1 MRNPS
6 IDRQLVLVTF
16 GLILFGLATLY
27 SAGQTDVPT
36 RAAGAWERQIM
47 WVGIGVVAAWII
59 FHLSLRVLEWVA
71 PALYVCSLLLLGIVL
86 LVGTGAGTAESS
98 HSWLSVGGHQIGQ
111 PSELAKVA
119 TVLMLARFLSG
130 RKEAPRSLRDL
141 IAPSLIVGV
150 PCLLVLKQPDLGSAL
165 VFVGI
170 YFAMLF
176 WAGVR
181 PRMLFLLASP
191 VISLLLAF
199 NTLAW
204 SFWMIIFV
212 IILIAWRPYVWDWVV
227 FLAANVAM
235 GAVAMPLWKRLAPYQ
250 QNRLLTFL
258 NPEVDPRAAGYHAI
272 QSRVAIGSGGWFGTG
287 YTEGPQKRLA
297 FLPEQHTDFVFSVVG
312 EELGFVGVLVALSLF
327 LGLFLVLL
335 RIARRATDPFS
346 SLAVFGIVGLFF
358 THVFEN
364 VGMTV
369 NLMPITGIP
378 LPLFSYG
385 GSFFI
390 ICSLC
395 LGLALRVA
403 WDSRQSGYADT

>member
-1 MRNPS
+1 MRTAS
-6 IDRQLVLVTF
+6 IDRQLVIVSLLLV
-16 GLILFGLATLY
+16 LFGLATLY

-36 RAAGAWERQIM
+36 RAAGVWYRQCM
-47 WVGIGVVAAWII
+47 WFGVGIVAIWII
-59 FHLSLRVLEWVA
+59 FHVSMRVLEWLA
-71 PALYVCSLLLLGIVL
+71 PAVYACSILLLVVVL
-86 LVGTGAGTAESS
+86 LVGTGAGTAVGS
-98 HSWLSVGGHQIGQ
+98 HSWLSIGGHQIGQ

-119 TVLMLARFLSG
+119 TVLMLARFLSS
-130 RKEAPRSLRDL
+130 RKEPPRSLRDL
-141 IAPSLIVGV
+141 IGPVLIVGV

-170 YFAMLF
+170 FFAMLF
-176 WAGVR
+176 WSGVR
-181 PRMLFLLASP
+181 PRMLFMLATP
-191 VISLLLAF
+191 VVSLLLAF

-204 SFWMIIFV
+204 SAWIILFV
-212 IILIAWRPYVWDWVV
+212 LILIAWRPYVWDWVV
-227 FLAANVAM
+227 FLTANVVM
-235 GAVAMPLWKRLAPYQ
+235 GAIAMPLWRRLAPYQ

-258 NPEVDPRAAGYHAI
+258 DPEADPRAAGYHAI

-327 LGLFLVLL
+327 LALFLVLI
-335 RIARRATDPFS
+335 RIARRATDSFS

-395 LGLALRVA
+395 LGVALRVA
-403 WDSRQSGYADT
+403 WDSRLSGYADS

>member
-6 IDRQLVLVTF
+6 IDRQLITVTF

-36 RAAGAWERQIM
+36 RAAGVWQRQLM
-47 WVGIGVVAAWII
+47 WVGVGIVGAWII
-59 FHLSLRVLEWVA
+59 FHVSLRVLEWLA
-71 PALYVCSLLLLGIVL
+71 PALYGFSLLLLGVVL
-86 LVGTGAGTAESS
+86 IVGTGAGTAESS

-130 RKEAPRSLRDL
+130 RKEPPRSLKDL
-141 IAPSLIVGV
+141 VGPSLIVGI
-150 PCLLVLKQPDLGSAL
+150 PCLLVLRQPDLGSAL
-165 VFVGI
+165 VFIGI

-204 SFWMIIFV
+204 SLWMIIFV
-212 IILIAWRPYVWDWVV
+212 TILIAWRPYVWDWVV

-272 QSRVAIGSGGWFGTG
+272 QSKVAIGSGGWFGTG

-327 LGLFLVLL
+327 LALFLVLL

-403 WDSRQSGYADT
+403 WDSRLSGYADA

>member
-1 MRNPS
+1 MRSPS
-6 IDRQLVLVTF
+6 IDRQLITVTLGLV
-16 GLILFGLATLY
+16 LFGLATLY

-36 RAAGAWERQIM
+36 HAAGVWYRQFF
-47 WVGIGVVAAWII
+47 WFGLGIVAATML
-59 FHLSLRVLEWVA
+59 FHVSLRVLEWLA
-71 PALYVCSLLLLGIVL
+71 PALYGFSILLLALVL
-86 LVGTGAGTAESS
+86 VVGTGSGTAEGT
-98 HSWLSVGGHQIGQ
+98 HSWLAVGGHQIGQ

-119 TVLMLARFLSG
+119 TVLMLARYLSS
-130 RKEAPRSLRDL
+130 RKEPPRSLRDL
-141 IAPSLIVGV
+141 IGPVLIVGV

-170 YFAMLF
+170 FFAMLF
-176 WAGVR
+176 WSGVR

-191 VISLLLAF
+191 VASLFLAF
-199 NTLAW
+199 NTMAW
-204 SFWMIIFV
+204 SVWIIVFV
-212 IILIAWRPYVWDWVV
+212 LILIAWRPYVWDWVV
-227 FLAANVAM
+227 FLTANLVM
-235 GAVAMPLWKRLAPYQ
+235 GAIAMPLWHRLAPYQ
-250 QNRLLTFL
+250 QNRLLTFI
-258 NPEVDPRAAGYHAI
+258 NPEADPRAAGYHAI

-287 YTEGPQKRLA
+287 YTHGPQKRLA

-327 LGLFLVLL
+327 LALFLVLL
-335 RIARRATDPFS
+335 RIARRATDSFS
-346 SLAVFGIVGLFF
+346 SLAVFGIIGLFF

-378 LPLFSYG
+378 LPFFSYG

-403 WDSRQSGYADT
+403 WDSRLSGYTEG

>member
-6 IDRQLVLVTF
+6 IDRQLITVTF

-36 RAAGAWERQIM
+36 RAAGAWQRQVM
-47 WVGIGVVAAWII
+47 WVGVGIVGAWLL
-59 FHLSLRVLEWVA
+59 FHVSLRVLEWLA
-71 PALYVCSLLLLGIVL
+71 PALYAFSLSLLGIVL
-86 LVGTGAGTAESS
+86 VVGTGAGTAESS
-98 HSWLSVGGHQIGQ
+98 HSWLSIGGHQIGQ

-130 RKEAPRSLRDL
+130 RKEPPRSLKDL
-141 IAPSLIVGV
+141 VGPSLIVGI
-150 PCLLVLKQPDLGSAL
+150 PCFLVLRQPDLGSAF

-204 SFWMIIFV
+204 GLWMIIFV

-272 QSRVAIGSGGWFGTG
+272 QSKVAIGSGGWFGTG

>member
-47 WVGIGVVAAWII
+47 WVGVGIVAAWIV

-130 RKEAPRSLRDL
+130 RKEPPRSLRDL

-176 WAGVR
+176 WTGVR

-327 LGLFLVLL
+327 LALFLVLI
-335 RIARRATDPFS
+335 RIARRATDSFS

-395 LGLALRVA
+395 IGVALRVA
-403 WDSRQSGYADT
+403 WDSRLSGYADS

>member
-6 IDRQLVLVTF
+6 IDRQLVAVTF

-36 RAAGAWERQIM
+36 RAAGVWHRQLV
-47 WVGIGVVAAWII
+47 WVGIGIVGAWIV
-59 FHLSLRVLEWVA
+59 FHLSLRVLEWLA
-71 PALYVCSLLLLGIVL
+71 PALYAFSLLLLGIVL

-119 TVLMLARFLSG
+119 TVLMLARYLSG
-130 RKEAPRSLRDL
+130 RKEPPRSLRDL
-141 IAPSLIVGV
+141 IGPSLIVGI
-150 PCLLVLKQPDLGSAL
+150 PCFLVLRQPDLGSAL
-165 VFVGI
+165 VFIGI

-212 IILIAWRPYVWDWVV
+212 LILIAWRPYVWDWVV

>member
-6 IDRQLVLVTF
+6 IDRQLVAVTF

-47 WVGIGVVAAWII
+47 WVGIGVVAAWIV
-59 FHLSLRVLEWVA
+59 FHLSLRVLEWLA
-71 PALYVCSLLLLGIVL
+71 PALYAFSLLMLGIVL

-130 RKEAPRSLRDL
+130 RKEPPRSLRDL
-141 IAPSLIVGV
+141 IGPSLIVGI
-150 PCLLVLKQPDLGSAL
+150 PCFLVLRQPDLGSAL
-165 VFVGI
+165 VFIGI

-235 GAVAMPLWKRLAPYQ
+235 GTVAMPLWKRLAPYQ

>member
-1 MRNPS
+1 MRTAS
-6 IDRQLVLVTF
+6 IDRQLITVSLCLV
-16 GLILFGLATLY
+16 LFGLATLY

-36 RAAGAWERQIM
+36 RAAGVWYRQFM
-47 WVGIGVVAAWII
+47 WFGLGIVAIWVI
-59 FHLSLRVLEWVA
+59 FHVSMRVLEWLA
-71 PALYVCSLLLLGIVL
+71 PAVYGFSILLLVVVL
-86 LVGTGAGTAESS
+86 AVGTGAGTAEGT
-98 HSWLSVGGHQIGQ
+98 HSWLSIGGHPVGQ

-130 RKEAPRSLRDL
+130 RKEPPRSLRDL
-141 IAPSLIVGV
+141 IGPVLIVGV

-170 YFAMLF
+170 FFAMLF
-176 WAGVR
+176 WSGVR
-181 PRMLFLLASP
+181 PRMLFMLATP
-191 VISLLLAF
+191 VLSLFLAF

-204 SFWMIIFV
+204 SVWIILFV
-212 IILIAWRPYVWDWVV
+212 LILIAWRPYVWDWVV
-227 FLAANVAM
+227 FLTANVAM
-235 GAVAMPLWKRLAPYQ
+235 GAIAMPLWKRLAPYQ

-258 NPEVDPRAAGYHAI
+258 NPEADPRAAGYHAI

-312 EELGFVGVLVALSLF
+312 EELGFVGVVVALSLF
-327 LGLFLVLL
+327 LALFLVLL
-335 RIARRATDPFS
+335 RIARRATDSFS

-395 LGLALRVA
+395 LGVALRVA
-403 WDSRQSGYADT
+403 WDSRLSGYADS